1 MAFDL
6 GTIGGAI
13 TLNGSQYF
21 STMDRVDDVTR
32 STMGN
37 VKKYVADAVTVYG
50 SYRLAKAAALAS
62 MDFEK
67 EVSNI
72 RSIGQELNKAN
83 LSRELLKINS
93 ELGRSKDLAA
103 ATYFAYS
110 AGIRGTEKQMA
121 DFTTQ
126 IAGTNKAVNGELV
139 PTMNALTTV
148 MKAYNISITDAAKAG
163 DWYYTIIKQG
173 KTTGAEL
180 STSLGQVIGNA
191 NMAGVALEHL
201 GAGIAAL
208 TTIMP
213 TAQAMTG
220 LNQVINGFIK
230 PTDEAKKTA
239 QQYGIELSAAA
250 LKAKGFA
257 GAIEEIRQKVG
268 TDPDAIAKMF
278 TSVEAIK
285 AIAPLLGSLN
295 NDFKANV
302 TEFENNA
309 GAMNKALTEQLDNS
323 ASKWTGAMNDINKA
337 LITTGDAIKPFTD
350 LLASVIGGFGRLVQS
365 APPAAVQVAALG
377 VAVMLIRSKLIP
389 LIKDLIMMPSNLA
402 AISTSLRANT
412 GAIGAETGAW
422 TANTAAIKAN
432 NVARSGHNA
441 GVMAAS
447 GMSMMDHNERAFNAE
462 YAAFEQK
469 QAQAARHSQIRHG
482 RNAMPYQNWLYSG
495 QDGQFQPLPD
505 RGSRRPYGN
514 MVNQSGAARMAGTP
528 VKPAAAGRFA
538 GMGGRLG
545 GMGGRLG
552 GVGGI
557 AALGATIIYQQM
569 TAPKSEPDKPDT
581 AGSAGPVNPAELK
594 GTGEKFLDKFEDI
607 MGTVLTAVSFMGTAG
622 LAIAGTTAGGYK
634 AGKWLSKK
642 AGISGQDE
650 LEESQRKAA
659 MIDGRLEVLQKEQL
673 EHAQRRL
680 DRLIKEEKISK
691 QTAGAIREQLASG
704 ERGSYGKAV
713 EMIRGVEQNGD
724 AKGLNAEFLARQNA
738 RYAGYK
744 KRSDDMEPRWNY
756 DYDMAKTGQK
766 QELLDQRLAR
776 EQSLL
781 SMAQNEADQ
790 KAHQQKIYELL
801 KERKRLELAIIDE
814 SLSKS
819 EREQQTA
826 YNRWYAM
833 AISKSKNEYLL
844 EKEANDKQ
852 IEMLKEKVKNINELW
867 KQSTDKDQKDTLS
880 AALAAAAA
888 ELQGMI
894 KKQAKSGKDMATGY
908 TDKYASY
915 VSGIFN
921 DKESGLSQT
930 EMTKQMLAGADSQT
944 RALYAGILKEE
955 QAKYGN
961 KTFNGQ
967 SFSEA
972 TALERFVKAVEKQ
985 NRAVQRKEELTE
997 LRKLNQTLGK
1007 GTTVVWTLPNS

>member
-21 STMDRVDDVTR
+21 GTMDRVDDVTR

-72 RSIGQELNKAN
+72 RSLGQELNKAN

-93 ELGRSKDLAA
+93 ELGRSKDMAA

-239 QQYGIELSAAA
+239 KQYGIELSAAA

-257 GAIEEIRQKVG
+257 GVIEEIRQKVG

-323 ASKWTGAMNDINKA
+323 ASKWTGVMNDINKA

-447 GMSMMDHNERAFNAE
+447 GMSMMDHSEMAFNAD
-462 YAAFEQK
+462 YG
-469 QAQAARHSQIRHG
+469 ARG
-482 RNAMPYQNWLYSG
+482 RP
-495 QDGQFQPLPD
+495 QPARIGKAPKAPV
-505 RGSRRPYGN
+505 RP
-514 MVNQSGAARMAGTP
+514 
-528 VKPAAAGRFA
+528 GRFA

-545 GMGGRLG
+545 GW
-552 GVGGI
+552 GGI

-569 TAPKSEPDKPDT
+569 TAPKSEPGS

-594 GTGEKFLDKFEDI
+594 GTGEKFLDRFESI
-607 MGTVLTAVSFMGTAG
+607 GQTVLTAASFLGPHAMAAAG
-622 LAIAGTTAGGYK
+622 VAGGMYK
-634 AGKWLSKK
+634 AGNYLSRKT
-642 AGISGQDE
+642 GISGQDE

-766 QELLDQRLAR
+766 QVLLDQRLAR

-867 KQSTDKDQKDTLS
+867 KQSTDKDQKDALS

-915 VSGIFN
+915 VSGIYN
-921 DKESGLSQT
+921 DKESGLSDK
-930 EMTKQMLAGADSQT
+930 ERTKQMLAGADSQT

-961 KTFNGQ
+961 QTLNNASIAEG
-967 SFSEA
+967 SA
-972 TALERFVKAVEKQ
+972 MTRFIKAIEKQ